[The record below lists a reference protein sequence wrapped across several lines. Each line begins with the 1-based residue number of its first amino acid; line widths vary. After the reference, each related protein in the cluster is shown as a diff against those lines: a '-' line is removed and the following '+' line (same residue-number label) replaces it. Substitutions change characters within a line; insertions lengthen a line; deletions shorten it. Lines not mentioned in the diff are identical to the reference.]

1 MPIVKKQKYE
11 GKHFS
16 IKPTVAG
23 VVSMLAAPALV
34 PIIGAGAA
42 NVAMVGGASVVCS
55 GVVGFASRY
64 KYTPKKKGITIETV
78 QELLDASGLKNHYG
92 EPAVVTDIVNK
103 KRYSDVY
110 IKLSPG
116 LRLEELQKR
125 TETIGTYYHNSAM
138 IISPQK
144 EDENITSKRDKNK
157 KGEGIYK
164 VRIYKAQLP
173 SLVKFKV
180 IDVKEKINETDP
192 EKYRRKFNESLWVC
206 YGESRDGYEWINMAE
221 EYILIAGEKGSGKS
235 VLLRGFLCQMI
246 SNFKAGSELVLD
258 LMDFKGGIELGDFK
272 DVEHCQEFSKDPM
285 AFDEYLDRLKAEMDE
300 RYSKI
305 ETQPYCKKLSD
316 YNNAVPYEERM
327 PFHVVVVEEF
337 AALMGMDSI
346 DKKLKDS
353 IMKKL
358 AVLLSQARA
367 SGILFILTT
376 QRPCREVIPSII
388 KTNID
393 CRFGLRTVDENNSKI
408 ILDRPGCET
417 LRGQGHGILKDGG
430 DYTEFKAM
438 YCTPRDA
445 IKIAEAHKRKVVKE
459 EIEMD
464 DDKDIIEF
472 ENTTPETTMMHELLQ
487 TPEVSEPDEDDILS
501 RMIRG

>member
-1 MPIVKKQKYE
+1 MPIVKKKKYQD
-11 GKHFS
+11 KRFS

-23 VVSMLAAPALV
+23 VVSMLAAPALA

-55 GVVGFASRY
+55 GVVGFATRY
-64 KYTPKKKGITIETV
+64 KYQPRKRGITPEIV
-78 QELLDASGLKNHYG
+78 QELLDSSGLKNHFG
-92 EPAVVTDIVNK
+92 ETAVVTEVVSK

-110 IKLSPG
+110 VQLPPG
-116 LRLEELQKR
+116 LRLEDLKKR
-125 TETIGTYYHNSAM
+125 SESIGTYFHNSVV
-138 IISPQK
+138 IIPSQK
-144 EDENITSKRDKNK
+144 VDENVKSKRDKNK
-157 KGEGIYK
+157 VGEGIYK
-164 VRIYKAQLP
+164 MRVYKAHLP
-173 SLVKFKV
+173 SMVKFKILSV
-180 IDVKEKINETDP
+180 IDKINESNP
-192 EKYRRKFNESLWVC
+192 KEFRRKFNDSLWVC
-206 YGESRDGYEWINMAE
+206 YGESRDGYEWINMIE

-246 SNFKAGSELVLD
+246 ENYKPQTELVLD
-258 LMDFKGGIELGDFK
+258 LLDFKGGIELGDFK
-272 DVEHCQEFSKDPM
+272 DIEHCNEFSKDPM
-285 AFDEYLDRLKAEMDE
+285 AFDEYLDRLKDEMDR
-300 RYSKI
+300 RYAVI
-305 ETQPYCKKLSD
+305 ETQPYCKKIAD
-316 YNNAVPYEERM
+316 YNNAVSEDQRLPLR
-327 PFHVVVVEEF
+327 VVVIEEF
-337 AALMGMDSI
+337 AALMGLDSV
-346 DKKLKDS
+346 DRKLKES

-367 SGILFILTT
+367 SGILFIITT

-393 CRFGLRTVDENNSKI
+393 VRFGLRTVDENNSKI
-408 ILDRPGCET
+408 ILDREGCET
-417 LRGQGHGILKDGG
+417 LQGRGHGILKDGA

-438 YCTPRDA
+438 NCTASDA
-445 IKIAEAHKRKVVKE
+445 IKIIEKHKRKVVKE

-464 DDKDIIEF
+464 DDEDIIEL